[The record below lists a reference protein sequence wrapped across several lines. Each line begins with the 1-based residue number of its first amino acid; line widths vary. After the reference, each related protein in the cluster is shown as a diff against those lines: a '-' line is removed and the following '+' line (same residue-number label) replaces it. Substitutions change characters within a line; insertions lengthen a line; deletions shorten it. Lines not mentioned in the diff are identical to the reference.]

1 MVHQSLQLRCH
12 AGILYRNESTEDAVP
27 HALHHRYTY
36 LPEASRPLFLWKPVL
51 CHCDCPHNAG
61 STRKNQPTE
70 AWYRFPSLQDLRSKD
85 RLSLPS
91 FSWQLTE
98 IRRYQWAYSF
108 LHRAAPA
115 EADLPEAAHSHT
127 YYSERSGSARPSN
140 AVWKIPSHAACS
152 WFSVYQ
158 YSLFRDI
165 R

>member
-70 AWYRFPSLQDLRSKD
+70 AWYLSHVLRLFHKPDTCSLPTLRFRQAVTLQFLSVHKNLHPADAAAALLPVPALLHIPDSVQSESALPNNADGRIPNHAAYSLQL
-85 RLSLPS
+85 L
-91 FSWQLTE
+91 FQ
-98 IRRYQWAYSF
+98 F
-108 LHRAAPA
+108 
-115 EADLPEAAHSHT
+115 
-127 YYSERSGSARPSN
+127 
-140 AVWKIPSHAACS
+140 HAL
-152 WFSVYQ
+152 Q
-158 YSLFRDI
+158 
-165 R
+165 

>member
-70 AWYRFPSLQDLRSKD
+70 AWYLSHVLRLFHKPD
-85 RLSLPS
+85 TCSLPTLR
-91 FSWQLTE
+91 FRQAVTL
-98 IRRYQWAYSF
+98 QF
-108 LHRAAPA
+108 LSVHKNLLPA
-115 EADLPEAAHSHT
+115 TSMEADLPVPELLHNPDNVQ
-127 YYSERSGSARPSN
+127 SGLALPSN
-140 AVWKIPSHAACS
+140 AGARIPSHVICS
-152 WFSVYQ
+152 LQ
-158 YSLFRDI
+158 LLFQFHALQ
-165 R
+165 